1 MIMIV
6 KDLCHE
12 DCMLI
17 KNFSDEYERYRSMG
31 DKAIAQV
38 SDADLNH
45 IPVGD
50 GNSIAMIARH
60 VGGNLVSRFT
70 DFLTADGEKPWRDRD
85 SEFGDG
91 PFTRADVGAAWKRG
105 FDTVTG
111 ALATLTDADL
121 GREITIRGAQLTV
134 HEALCRS
141 IAHTALHTGQI
152 ILLAKI
158 AAGANWQTLSIPKG
172 KSAEYL
178 RNPGM
183 EKAAAHATALKS
195 SK

>member
-1 MIMIV
+1 
-6 KDLCHE
+6 
-12 DCMLI
+12 MLI
-17 KNFSDEYERYRSMG
+17 KDFIDEYDRYRAMG
-31 DKAIAQV
+31 EKAMAQA

-50 GNSIAMIARH
+50 GNSIAMIVRH

-70 DFLTADGEKPWRDRD
+70 DFLGSDGEKSWRNRD
-85 SEFGDG
+85 GEFTDG
-91 PFTRADVGAAWKRG
+91 PFARADVEAAWRKG
-105 FDTVTG
+105 FDTVATE
-111 ALATLTDADL
+111 LAKLGDDDL
-121 GREITIRGAQLTV
+121 SRVVRIRGAEMRV

-158 AAGANWQTLSIPKG
+158 AAGASWQTLSIPKG

-178 RNPGM
+178 QNPVI
-183 EKAAAHATALKS
+183 EKAAAHAASLNTR
-195 SK
+195 